1 MQAAS
6 FFQLW
11 MGPAGLATARGLYE
25 AALKLLP
32 SSRALWEA
40 AIDFA
45 AASPAGDRVQRVLS
59 LYERATAPAHSVS
72 ASATS
77 GGDATAAAAQGPS
90 AAKGTAALPNGTAA
104 AEVKSEGG
112 STAAKVA
119 VGLSDAEREQ
129 LSLACLA
136 WADVTGDGSAAATA
150 AAMHCK
156 RFPLPMKTME
166 QGRKRAAAGAAA
178 DGPAAK
184 KPAAVT
190 APPAGTAPA
199 SAATATPPAS
209 AAYPAGYYPGY
220 GAAGYTYPPSA
231 AGGYYGGYYGQ
242 SYQYPSNY
250 TYPAG
255 YTGYSYPAPT

>member
-1 MQAAS
+1 
-6 FFQLW
+6 
-11 MGPAGLATARGLYE
+11 MGPTGLTTARGLYE

-32 SSRALWEA
+32 SSGALWEA
-40 AIDFA
+40 AIDFEA
-45 AASPAGDRVQRVLS
+45 ACSSDDRVQRVLS

-72 ASATS
+72 ASASAMS
-77 GGDATAAAAQGPS
+77 GGDATAGAAQGSSVANGP
-90 AAKGTAALPNGTAA
+90 AALPNGTAA
-104 AEVKSEGG
+104 AEVKSDG
-112 STAAKVA
+112 STTAAKMV
-119 VGLSDAEREQ
+119 VGLSEAEREQ

-136 WADVTGDGSAAATA
+136 WADVTGDGSAVATA

-156 RFPLPMKTME
+156 RFPLPVKTVE

-184 KPAAVT
+184 KPASVAV
-190 APPAGTAPA
+190 PPA
-199 SAATATPPAS
+199 SAAPASSTAPATPPAS

-220 GAAGYTYPPSA
+220 GAAGYSYPPSA